1 MALITSGCVPSRNIH
16 PEAMLLDKDG
26 WLRLGGTMFI
36 RSPRTNAR
44 LWTVCGVP
52 DYLAPEVIQG
62 LGHSRMSDF
71 WALGVLIHEMCTGRP
86 PFDGDDPLDSMRLVL
101 LNESK
106 IILQVRDP
114 TTWTTLQQD
123 RPDHLGLWYNVLPEH
138 QIALITSVCVPCRTR
153 PATWWRSCS
162 SPSRR
167 RGLASRRASP
177 TRPSC
182 AASKRS
188 RTTR

>member
-1 MALITSGCVPSRNIH
+1 
-16 PEAMLLDKDG
+16 
-26 WLRLGGTMFI
+26 MFI

-52 DYLAPEVIQG
+52 DYLAREVIQG

-106 IILQVRDP
+106 IILQDKAGDLVAQLLQPKP
-114 TTWTTLQQD
+114 TERLGFAAGKSHTAILRGIKAIQD
-123 RPDHLGLWYNVLPEH
+123 HEWFSEIDKE
-138 QIALITSVCVPCRTR
+138 
-153 PATWWRSCS
+153 
-162 SPSRR
+162 
-167 RGLASRRASP
+167 
-177 TRPSC
+177 
-182 AASKRS
+182 
-188 RTTR
+188 